1 MADRIDKIPP
11 LVGNVA
17 QRTEQLRTQVNR
29 VVDEINRE
37 LDAKDREIKRLRE
50 ETRNHERK

>member
-11 LVGNVA
+11 LVGNAA
-17 QRTEQLRTQVNR
+17 QRTEQLRNQMNR
-29 VVDEINRE
+29 VVDEINRA

>member
-11 LVGNVA
+11 LVGNAA

-29 VVDEINRE
+29 VVDEINRA

>member
-11 LVGNVA
+11 LVGNVD
-17 QRTEQLRTQVNR
+17 QRTEQLRNQMNR
-29 VVDEINRE
+29 VVEEMNRA

-50 ETRNHERK
+50 EIRKHERK

>member
-11 LVGNVA
+11 LVGNAV
-17 QRTEQLRTQVNR
+17 QRTEQLRNQMNR
-29 VVDEINRE
+29 VVDEINRA

-50 ETRNHERK
+50 EIRNHERK

>member
-29 VVDEINRE
+29 VVDEINRA

>member
-17 QRTEQLRTQVNR
+17 QRTEQLRTQMNR
-29 VVDEINRE
+29 AIDEMNRA
-37 LDAKDREIKRLRE
+37 LDARDREIKRLRE
-50 ETRNHERK
+50 EIRNNERK

>member
-1 MADRIDKIPP
+1 MADKIDKIPP

-17 QRTEQLRTQVNR
+17 QRTEQLRNQMNR
-29 VVDEINRE
+29 VVEEMNRA

-50 ETRNHERK
+50 EIRHNERK

>member
-29 VVDEINRE
+29 VVDEINRA

-50 ETRNHERK
+50 EIRNNERK